1 MEKFDILVVGDYCL
15 DFIFTGLSSMPEL
28 GHEIVS
34 TGFIQTPGGVCNN
47 VIAMHRLGLKV
58 GWLTNFGTDDY
69 SHYILDRIR
78 KEGLDE
84 EYFLFHNQPLR
95 NVTVSLSFPDERA
108 FIAYYDPNPLIISEI
123 LNLPKASGK
132 AIYVPGFFLGREID
146 LAIPVIKAK
155 KLKLIMDGN
164 TNETHNIK
172 ETRVKK
178 ILKSLDLFLCNAREA
193 RMLTGESELQ
203 KAIRILGGFVP
214 EVVIKNGAEGSMGLK
229 DGEIFVVP
237 AIKVNVVDTTGAGDC
252 FDAGFLKIWL
262 SGEPINKALEWGN
275 IVGGLSTTEP
285 GGVSRIIRIP
295 EVEQY
300 YQKVFTTK
308 E

>member
-1 MEKFDILVVGDYCL
+1 MGKYDILVVGDYCL
-15 DFIFTGLSSMPEL
+15 DFIFTGLPSMPEL

-58 GWLTNFGTDDY
+58 GWLTNFGTDEY
-69 SHYILDRIR
+69 SDFILARIR

-84 EYFLFHNQPLR
+84 EYFMFHDQPLR

-132 AIYVPGFFLGREID
+132 AIYIPGLFLGREID

-164 TNETHNIK
+164 TNETHTINEK
-172 ETRVKK
+172 RVKK

-193 RMLTGESELQ
+193 RMLTGENKLQ
-203 KAIRILGGFVP
+203 KAIRILGDFVP
-214 EVVIKNGAEGSMGLK
+214 EVVIKNGAEGSMGFRS
-229 DGEIFVVP
+229 GEVSVVP
-237 AIKVNVVDTTGAGDC
+237 AIKVNVIDTTGAGDC

-262 SGEPINKALEWGN
+262 SGEPLIKALEWGN

-285 GGVSRIIRIP
+285 GGVSRIIHAP

-300 YQKVFTTK
+300 HQKVYSK
-308 E
+308 RQ

>member
-1 MEKFDILVVGDYCL
+1 MDKFDILVVGDYCL
-15 DFIFTGLSSMPEL
+15 DFIFTGLPSMPEL
-28 GHEIVS
+28 GQEIVS

-69 SHYILDRIR
+69 SNFILDRIR

-84 EYFLFHNQPLR
+84 EYFMFHDQPLR
-95 NVTVSLSFPDERA
+95 NVTVSLSYPHERA
-108 FIAYYDPNPLIISEI
+108 FIAYYDPNPLVISEI
-123 LNLPKASGK
+123 INLPKALGK
-132 AIYVPGFFLGREID
+132 AIYIPGFFLGREID

-164 TNETHNIK
+164 TNETHSINEK
-172 ETRVKK
+172 RVKK

-203 KAIRILGGFVP
+203 NAIRILGDFVP
-214 EVVIKNGAEGSMGLK
+214 EVVIKNGAEGSLGLK
-229 DGEIFVVP
+229 GGDVSVVP
-237 AIKVNVVDTTGAGDC
+237 AIKVNVLDTTGAGDC

-262 SGEPINKALEWGN
+262 SGEPINKAMEWGN
-275 IVGGLSTTEP
+275 IVGGLSTTAP
-285 GGVSRIIRIP
+285 GGVNRIIHVP

-300 YQKVFTTK
+300 HQKEYSTQ
-308 E
+308 

>member
-15 DFIFTGLSSMPEL
+15 DFIFTGLPSMPEL

-69 SHYILDRIR
+69 SHFILDRIR

-108 FIAYYDPNPLIISEI
+108 FIAFYDPNPLIISEI

-164 TNETHNIK
+164 TNETHTIK

-203 KAIRILGGFVP
+203 KAIRILGDFVS
-214 EVVIKNGAEGSMGLK
+214 EVVIKNGAEGSIGLK
-229 DGEIFVVP
+229 DGEISVVP
-237 AIKVNVVDTTGAGDC
+237 AIKVNVLDTTGAGDC

-262 SGEPINKALEWGN
+262 SGEPLNKALEWGN
-275 IVGGLSTTEP
+275 IVGGLSTTEL

-300 YQKVFTTK
+300 YQKVYSTK

>member
-1 MEKFDILVVGDYCL
+1 MDKFDILVVGDYCL
-15 DFIFTGLSSMPEL
+15 DFIFTGLPSMPEL

-69 SHYILDRIR
+69 SNFILARIR

-84 EYFLFHNQPLR
+84 EYFMFHDQPLR

-132 AIYVPGFFLGREID
+132 AIYIPGLFLGREID

-164 TNETHNIK
+164 TNETHTINEK
-172 ETRVKK
+172 RVKK

-193 RMLTGESELQ
+193 RMLTGENELQ
-203 KAIRILGGFVP
+203 KAIRILGDFVP
-214 EVVIKNGAEGSMGLK
+214 EVVIKNGAEGSMGLRS
-229 DGEIFVVP
+229 GEVSVVP
-237 AIKVNVVDTTGAGDC
+237 AIKVNVIDTTGAGDC

-262 SGEPINKALEWGN
+262 SGEPLIKALEWGN

-285 GGVSRIIRIP
+285 GGVSRIIHAP

-300 YQKVFTTK
+300 YQKVYSK
-308 E
+308 RE

>member
-1 MEKFDILVVGDYCL
+1 MDKFDILVVGDYCL
-15 DFIFTGLSSMPEL
+15 DFIFTGLPSMPEL

-69 SHYILDRIR
+69 SNFILARIR

-84 EYFLFHNQPLR
+84 EYFMFHDQPLR

-132 AIYVPGFFLGREID
+132 AIYIPGLFLGREID

-164 TNETHNIK
+164 TNETHTINEK
-172 ETRVKK
+172 RVKK

-193 RMLTGESELQ
+193 RMLTGENELQ
-203 KAIRILGGFVP
+203 KAIRILGDFVP
-214 EVVIKNGAEGSMGLK
+214 EVVIKNGAEGSMGLRS
-229 DGEIFVVP
+229 GEVSVVP
-237 AIKVNVVDTTGAGDC
+237 AIKVNVIDTTGAGDC

-262 SGEPINKALEWGN
+262 SGEPLIKALEWGN
-275 IVGGLSTTEP
+275 IVGGLSATEP
-285 GGVSRIIRIP
+285 GGVSRIIHAP

-300 YQKVFTTK
+300 HQKVYSK
-308 E
+308 RQ

>member
-1 MEKFDILVVGDYCL
+1 MDKFDILVVGDYCL
-15 DFIFTGLSSMPEL
+15 DFIFTGLPSMPEL
-28 GHEIVS
+28 GQEIVS

-69 SHYILDRIR
+69 SNFILDRIR

-84 EYFLFHNQPLR
+84 EYFMFHDQPLR
-95 NVTVSLSFPDERA
+95 NVTVSLSFPHERA
-108 FIAYYDPNPLIISEI
+108 FIAYYDPNPLVISEI
-123 LNLPKASGK
+123 INLPKASGK
-132 AIYVPGFFLGREID
+132 AIYIPGFFLGREID

-164 TNETHNIK
+164 TNETHSINEK
-172 ETRVKK
+172 QVKK

-214 EVVIKNGAEGSMGLK
+214 EVVIKNGAEGSLGLK
-229 DGEIFVVP
+229 DGDVSVVP
-237 AIKVNVVDTTGAGDC
+237 AIKVNVLDTTGAGDC

-275 IVGGLSTTEP
+275 IVGGLSTTAP
-285 GGVSRIIRIP
+285 GGINRIIHVP

-300 YQKVFTTK
+300 HQKVYSTQ
-308 E
+308 

>member
-1 MEKFDILVVGDYCL
+1 
-15 DFIFTGLSSMPEL
+15 MPEL
-28 GHEIVS
+28 GQEIVS

-69 SHYILDRIR
+69 SNFILDRIR

-84 EYFLFHNQPLR
+84 EYFMFHDQPLR
-95 NVTVSLSFPDERA
+95 NVTVSLSFPHERA
-108 FIAYYDPNPLIISEI
+108 FIAYYDPNPLVISEI
-123 LNLPKASGK
+123 INLPKASGK
-132 AIYVPGFFLGREID
+132 AIYIPGFFLGREID

-164 TNETHNIK
+164 TNETHSINEK
-172 ETRVKK
+172 QVKK

-214 EVVIKNGAEGSMGLK
+214 EVVIKNGAEGSLGLK
-229 DGEIFVVP
+229 DGDVSVVP
-237 AIKVNVVDTTGAGDC
+237 AIKVNVLDTTGAGDC

-275 IVGGLSTTEP
+275 IVGGLSTTAP
-285 GGVSRIIRIP
+285 GGINRIIHVP

-300 YQKVFTTK
+300 HQKVYSTQ
-308 E
+308 

>member
-1 MEKFDILVVGDYCL
+1 MGKYDILVVGDYCL
-15 DFIFTGLSSMPEL
+15 DFIFTGLPSMPEL

-58 GWLTNFGTDDY
+58 GWLTNFGTDEY
-69 SHYILDRIR
+69 SDFILARIR

-84 EYFLFHNQPLR
+84 EYFMFHDQPLR

-132 AIYVPGFFLGREID
+132 AIYIPGLFLGREID

-164 TNETHNIK
+164 TNETHTINEK
-172 ETRVKK
+172 RVKK

-193 RMLTGESELQ
+193 RMLTGENELQ
-203 KAIRILGGFVP
+203 KAIRILGDFVP
-214 EVVIKNGAEGSMGLK
+214 EVVIKNGAEGSMGFRS
-229 DGEIFVVP
+229 GEVSVVP
-237 AIKVNVVDTTGAGDC
+237 AIKVNVIDTTGAGDC

-262 SGEPINKALEWGN
+262 SGEPLIKALEWGN

-285 GGVSRIIRIP
+285 GGVSRIIHAP

-300 YQKVFTTK
+300 HQKVYSK
-308 E
+308 RQ